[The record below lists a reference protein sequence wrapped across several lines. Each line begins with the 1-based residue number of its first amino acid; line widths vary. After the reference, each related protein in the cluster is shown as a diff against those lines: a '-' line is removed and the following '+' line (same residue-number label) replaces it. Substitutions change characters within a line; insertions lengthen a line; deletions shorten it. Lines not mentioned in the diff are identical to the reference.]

1 MNGGPVPSSGYVYC
15 AHCEENVSESTFQ
28 RHQILAS
35 GSNTIK
41 QLEMAVRNYSADS
54 ESKRSSSP
62 DLFQG
67 GVYFV
72 SKVVRCDVLY
82 HTL

>member
-1 MNGGPVPSSGYVYC
+1 MAVQ
-15 AHCEENVSESTFQ
+15 FQ
-28 RHQILAS
+28 VLAIFTVRIAKKMSRSQPFGRHQILAS
-35 GSNTIK
+35 GSNTMK
-41 QLEMAVRNYSADS
+41 QLETAVRNYSADS
-54 ESKRSSSP
+54 ESERSSSP

-72 SKVVRCDVLY
+72 SKVVGCDVLY